1 MTQRTLKC
9 IIGFFFF
16 GPFASFGQQTTLFVL
31 DGQSDEPIEFAHV
44 VYFSESGNELGI
56 TDVDGRLSLD
66 IEQPVS
72 FAVTYVGYKTF
83 SGEIAPGTVMTIR
96 LKRGD
101 YQLDDVV
108 VTAQYLPT
116 RPEESVIPVRILD
129 KERIEQ
135 KGAANL
141 GQLLND
147 ELNIRLQTD
156 GILGTGM
163 SIQGLSARNVKILVD
178 GVPVIGRLN
187 GSLDLGQMNLQDVE
201 RIEIVE
207 GPVSVNYGSN
217 ALAGAINIICKKPEE
232 SVFTGGGRLFYE
244 SVGVYNAD
252 ASTQIPMRGEDVL
265 RLSGGRNF
273 FDGWSPEEEPSRDVL
288 WNQKEQLYGKL
299 QYRHVGSKWATDFE
313 SNGFKE
319 RIKDKGDR
327 RSAFSNYAFD
337 NWYTTHRLDNR
348 LRLGREWAHS
358 KLDVVSGYNW
368 FRRDN
373 VQYNRNLVDRTEEVN
388 PDPTPHD
395 TTTNTLF
402 LSRGTW
408 SSTKQDARLNFQM
421 GYEVSY
427 ETGGGKRIEGDFQS
441 MGDYSLF
448 GSLQWK
454 LGSDLMAQPGLRISH
469 NTDYRAQPVPSLH
482 ILWKK
487 SEQAQFRFNYARGFR
502 APSIKELYI
511 EFIDANHNIVGNP
524 GLRAEYAH
532 HLDLSAVRTF
542 KDKRSVHALRIKPS
556 LFYNHLSNQIELA
569 LVDVGQFSYVNVSQ
583 TQTAGTVIDML
594 YTIHPDF
601 SFKAGA
607 SLLFQS
613 FELVDGQSEF
623 FSEEV
628 RMGFGYW
635 RPSKKFGMDV
645 TYKYTGRAPQL
656 SLPESGVSVATMNAF
671 HWMDV
676 SVTQKFWKNRWSLTV
691 GGRNLFDVRNIQTSG
706 GGGIHSS
713 GGPVP
718 MGWGRSFF
726 TSLKMS
732 F

>member
-1 MTQRTLKC
+1 MTQRTVQC
-9 IIGFFFF
+9 IIGFFLF
-16 GPFASFGQQTTLFVL
+16 GSFASFGQQTSLLVL
-31 DGQSDEPIEFAHV
+31 DEQSDEPIEFAHV
-44 VYFSESGNELGI
+44 VYFSPSGKELGI
-56 TDVDGRLSLD
+56 TDVDGRLVLD

-72 FAVTYVGYKTF
+72 FAVTYVGYKTS
-83 SGEIAPGTVMTIR
+83 SGTIEPGVDRI
-96 LKRGD
+96 LKLERGD
-101 YQLDDVV
+101 YRLDDVV

-116 RPEESVIPVRILD
+116 RPEESIIPVRILD

-163 SIQGLSARNVKILVD
+163 SIQGLSGRNVKILVD

-217 ALAGAINIICKKPEE
+217 ALAGAINIICKKPDE
-232 SVFTGGGRLFYE
+232 SVFKGGGSLFYE
-244 SVGVYNAD
+244 SVGVYNAN
-252 ASTQIPMRGEDVL
+252 AHAQIPMRGEDVL

-273 FDGWSPEEEPSRDVL
+273 FDGWSPEEEPTRDVL
-288 WNQKEQLYGKL
+288 WNQKEQLYGKM
-299 QYRHVGSKWATDFE
+299 QYRHVGRKWTTDFE

-358 KLDVVSGYNW
+358 KLDIVSGYNW

-408 SSTKQDARLNFQM
+408 SSTKQDARLNFQL

-448 GSLQWK
+448 GSLQWN
-454 LGSDLMAQPGLRISH
+454 LGRDLMAQPGLRISH

-487 SEQAQFRFNYARGFR
+487 
-502 APSIKELYI
+502 
-511 EFIDANHNIVGNP
+511 V
-524 GLRAEYAH
+524 
-532 HLDLSAVRTF
+532 
-542 KDKRSVHALRIKPS
+542 
-556 LFYNHLSNQIELA
+556 
-569 LVDVGQFSYVNVSQ
+569 
-583 TQTAGTVIDML
+583 
-594 YTIHPDF
+594 
-601 SFKAGA
+601 
-607 SLLFQS
+607 
-613 FELVDGQSEF
+613 
-623 FSEEV
+623 
-628 RMGFGYW
+628 
-635 RPSKKFGMDV
+635 
-645 TYKYTGRAPQL
+645 
-656 SLPESGVSVATMNAF
+656 
-671 HWMDV
+671 
-676 SVTQKFWKNRWSLTV
+676 
-691 GGRNLFDVRNIQTSG
+691 
-706 GGGIHSS
+706 
-713 GGPVP
+713 
-718 MGWGRSFF
+718 
-726 TSLKMS
+726 
-732 F
+732 

>member
-1 MTQRTLKC
+1 MTQRTVQC
-9 IIGFFFF
+9 IIGFFLF
-16 GPFASFGQQTTLFVL
+16 GSFASFGQQTSLLVL

-44 VYFSESGNELGI
+44 VYFSPSGKELGI
-56 TDVDGRLSLD
+56 TDVDGRLVLD

-83 SGEIAPGTVMTIR
+83 SGTIEPGVDRI
-96 LKRGD
+96 LKLERGD
-101 YQLDDVV
+101 YRLDDVV

-116 RPEESVIPVRILD
+116 RPEESIIPVRILD

-163 SIQGLSARNVKILVD
+163 SIQGLSGRNVKILVD

-217 ALAGAINIICKKPEE
+217 ALAGAINIICKKPDE
-232 SVFTGGGRLFYE
+232 SVFKGGGSLFYE
-244 SVGVYNAD
+244 SVGVYNAN
-252 ASTQIPMRGEDVL
+252 AHAQIPMRGEDVL

-273 FDGWSPEEEPSRDVL
+273 FDGWSPEEEPTRDVL
-288 WNQKEQLYGKL
+288 WNQKEQLYGKV
-299 QYRHVGSKWATDFE
+299 QYRHVGRKWTTDFE

-358 KLDVVSGYNW
+358 KLDIVSGYNW

-408 SSTKQDARLNFQM
+408 SSTKQDARLNFQL

-448 GSLQWK
+448 GSLQWN
-454 LGSDLMAQPGLRISH
+454 LGRDLMAQPGLRISH

-487 SEQAQFRFNYARGFR
+487 SEQTQFRFNYARGFR

-511 EFIDANHNIVGNP
+511 EFVDANHNIVGNP
-524 GLRAEYAH
+524 DLRAEYAH
-532 HLDLSAVRTF
+532 HLDLSAEHTL

-569 LVDVGQFSYVNVSQ
+569 LVEVGQFSYVNVSQ

-607 SLLFQS
+607 SLLYQS
-613 FELVDGQSEF
+613 FELVDGRSEF
-623 FSEEV
+623 FSEEF
-628 RMGFGYW
+628 RLGFGYW

-645 TYKYTGRAPQL
+645 TYKYTGKAPQL

-676 SVTQKFWKNRWSLTV
+676 SVTQKFWKNRCSLTV